1 MAKENSSGLGVFD
14 NYGPRK
20 TEESRSGELPG
31 FGTEREYRFSFNG
44 EEYADITGT
53 IPAGSIVKSI
63 VLKVIEPVTASADV
77 LIGTEG
83 EEVTNGA
90 VLEVADLAA
99 EGSYVVPSIGTWAAG
114 KDKAAL
120 AADTP
125 VSLVSSGTVTGG
137 KAVVVVRTYR
147 AA

>member
-1 MAKENSSGLGVFD
+1 MAKEKSSGLGVFD
-14 NYGPRK
+14 NYGPRQ

-31 FGTEREYRFSFNG
+31 TGTEREYRYSFNG
-44 EEYADITGT
+44 AEYADITGT
-53 IPAGSIVKSI
+53 IPAGSIIKSI
-63 VLKVIEPVTASADV
+63 VLKVIEPVTAAADI
-77 LIGTEG
+77 LIGTAES
-83 EEVTNGA
+83 EATNGA

-114 KDKAAL
+114 SVI

-125 VSLVSSGTVTGG
+125 VALVSSGTVTGG